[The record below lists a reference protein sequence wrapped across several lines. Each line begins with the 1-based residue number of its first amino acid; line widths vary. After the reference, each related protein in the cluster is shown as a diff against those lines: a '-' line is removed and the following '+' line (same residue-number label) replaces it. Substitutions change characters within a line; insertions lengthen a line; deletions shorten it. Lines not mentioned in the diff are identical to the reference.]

1 VGADASV
8 TIAAMK
14 SSLLFI
20 FVCSA
25 ILFGAVSGGS
35 AQREGVTTGSV
46 QFTARITPAGGVD
59 EPVRSFPFYLLRKS
73 YAEIETEAAA
83 AMPGSDLDSFID
95 TLEVS
100 KELKAWLKKTHWMNL
115 SGEDFVKKLKPDDI
129 MGVPEF
135 FTAYTTRA
143 STDASLSFPTQ
154 KYKLEDKV
162 KDPEK
167 YDRLKKAYYDSVR
180 AFLVAHPKSTEGMD
194 MELEEVNPGHKW
206 DNFRSKDQAD
216 LQRQTSELALGS
228 YLAARATTDVDGNG
242 YMRAIP
248 AGTYYLSSLNIPA
261 EAGETRETWDVPVT
275 VSIGHTTYVA
285 LSGINSVHRKRAAA
299 ATR

>member
-1 VGADASV
+1 M
-8 TIAAMK
+8 AAMK
-14 SSLLFI
+14 SSLLFVV
-20 FVCSA
+20 VCSA
-25 ILFGAVSGGS
+25 ILFGAGRGAM
-35 AQREGVTTGSV
+35 AQREGLTTGSI

-73 YAEIETEAAA
+73 YAEIEKEAAA
-83 AMPGSDLDSFID
+83 AMPGSDIDAFID

-135 FTAYTTRA
+135 FGAYTERET
-143 STDASLSFPTQ
+143 TDASVSFPTP

-206 DNFRSKDQAD
+206 DNFRSKDQDD
-216 LQRQTSELALGS
+216 LQRQTSELAQGK
-228 YLAARATTDVDGNG
+228 YLAGRATTDLDGNG
-242 YMRAIP
+242 HLRALQ
-248 AGTYYLSSLNIPA
+248 AGTYWLSSLNIPA
-261 EAGETRETWDVPVT
+261 TAGETREIWDVPVT
-275 VSIGHTTYVA
+275 VQIGQTTYVA
-285 LSGINSVHRKRAAA
+285 LSGINSAHRKR
-299 ATR
+299 TTTP

>member
-1 VGADASV
+1 
-8 TIAAMK
+8 M
-14 SSLLFI
+14 
-20 FVCSA
+20 
-25 ILFGAVSGGS
+25 
-35 AQREGVTTGSV
+35 AQREGLTTGSI

-73 YAEIETEAAA
+73 YAEIEKEAAA
-83 AMPGSDLDSFID
+83 AMPGSDIDAFID

-135 FTAYTTRA
+135 FGAYTERET
-143 STDASLSFPTQ
+143 TDASVSFPTP

-206 DNFRSKDQAD
+206 DNFRSKDQDD
-216 LQRQTSELALGS
+216 LQRQTSELAQGK
-228 YLAARATTDVDGNG
+228 YLAGRATTDLDGNG
-242 YMRAIP
+242 HLRALQ
-248 AGTYYLSSLNIPA
+248 AGTYWLSSLNIPA
-261 EAGETRETWDVPVT
+261 TAGETREIWDVPVT
-275 VSIGHTTYVA
+275 VQIGQTTYVA
-285 LSGINSVHRKRAAA
+285 LSGINSVRRKR
-299 ATR
+299 TTTP

>member
-1 VGADASV
+1 M
-8 TIAAMK
+8 AAMR

-20 FVCSA
+20 FLCSA
-25 ILFGAVSGGS
+25 ILFGAGRVT
-35 AQREGVTTGSV
+35 AQREGVTTGSI

-73 YAEIETEAAA
+73 YAEIEKEAAA
-83 AMPGSDLDSFID
+83 TLPGSDMNSFID
-95 TLEVS
+95 TLDCS
-100 KELKAWLKKTHWMNL
+100 PELKAWLKKTHRMDL

-135 FTAYTTRA
+135 FGAYTQRE
-143 STDASLSFPTQ
+143 STDASVSFPTP
-154 KYKLEDKV
+154 KYKQADKV

-167 YDRLKKAYYDSVR
+167 YARLKQAYYDAVR
-180 AFLVAHPKSTEGMD
+180 AFLVAHPKSTDSMD

-228 YLAARATTDVDGNG
+228 YLAARATTDIDGNG
-242 YMRAIP
+242 YMRAISP
-248 AGTYYLSSLNIPA
+248 GTYYLSSLNVPA
-261 EAGETRETWDVPVT
+261 EAGETREIWDVPVT
-275 VSIGHTTYVA
+275 VRIGQPTYVA
-285 LSGINSVHRKRAAA
+285 LSGINSVHHRR
-299 ATR
+299 TTP